1 MSELRI
7 VGLRGIPEV
16 QPGADLVALILAAA
30 EATGVGFEDG
40 DILVVTQKIVSKAE
54 GRLVRVEDVVP
65 SPLAESL
72 GARWGKDP
80 RRIEVVLRESAR
92 IVRMDR
98 GLIIAET
105 RHGFVCAN
113 AGVDESNVAGEGV
126 LALLPL
132 DPDASA
138 ERIRAGIRERTGAQ
152 VGVVISDTFGRPWR
166 AGLTDVAIGVAGFL
180 PLDDFRGRCDPYG
193 RELKVTM
200 VAVAD
205 ELASAAELAAGKVA
219 GIPAVLIRGYRA
231 PAGDGNARQLV
242 RAPEHD
248 LFR

>member
-16 QPGADLVALILAAA
+16 SPGADLAALVVAAAA
-30 EATGVGFEDG
+30 ETGVGLHHH

-54 GRLVRVEDVVP
+54 GRLVRVEEIVP
-65 SPLAESL
+65 SPLAETL

-113 AGVDESNVAGEGV
+113 AGVDESNVGGDGV
-126 LALLPL
+126 LSLLPL

-138 ERIRAGIRERTGAQ
+138 ERLRVGIRERAGVE
-152 VGVVISDTFGRPWR
+152 VGVIISDTFGRPWR

-180 PLDDFRGRCDPYG
+180 PLDDFRGRTDAYG
-193 RELKVTM
+193 HELRVTT
-200 VAVAD
+200 VAIAD
-205 ELASAAELAAGKVA
+205 ELAAAAELAAGKLA
-219 GIPAVLIRGYRA
+219 GIPVVLIRGYRA
-231 PAGDGNARQLV
+231 PAGNGNARQLV
-242 RAPEHD
+242 RPAEDD

>member
-7 VGLRGIPEV
+7 VGLAGIPEV
-16 QPGADLVALILAAA
+16 RPGADLAALIVEAA
-30 EATGVGFEDG
+30 EAAGVGIESG
-40 DILVVTQKIVSKAE
+40 DIVVVTQKIVSKAE
-54 GRLVRVEDVVP
+54 NRLVRVDDVTP
-65 SPLAESL
+65 SPLAETL
-72 GARWGKDP
+72 GSRWGKDP

-105 RHGFVCAN
+105 RHGFICAN
-113 AGVDESNVAGEGV
+113 AGVDESNLGSDGV
-126 LALLPL
+126 LALLPI

-138 ERIRAGIRERTGAQ
+138 ERIRAGIRDRTGAE
-152 VGVVISDTFGRPWR
+152 VGVIVSDTFGRPWR

-180 PLDDFRGRCDPYG
+180 PLDDFRGRTDAYG
-193 RELKVTM
+193 HELRVTT

-205 ELASAAELAAGKVA
+205 ELASAAELAAGKAA
-219 GIPAVLIRGYRA
+219 GIPVVLIRGYRA
-231 PAGDGNARQLV
+231 PAGEGNARQLV
-242 RAPEHD
+242 RDASED

>member
-7 VGLRGIPEV
+7 VGLPGIPEV
-16 QPGADLVALILAAA
+16 RPGADLAALITD
-30 EATGVGFEDG
+30 ATERAGCGLQSG
-40 DILVVTQKIVSKAE
+40 DVLVVTQKIVSKAE
-54 GRLVRVEDVVP
+54 DRLVRVEDVVP
-65 SPLAESL
+65 SPLAETL
-72 GARWGKDP
+72 GAQWDKDP

-105 RHGFVCAN
+105 RHGFICAN
-113 AGVDESNVAGEGV
+113 AGVDESNVAGDGV

-138 ERIRAGIRERTGAQ
+138 ERIRAGLRERTGAE
-152 VGVVISDTFGRPWR
+152 VGVIVSDTFGRPWR

-180 PLDDFRGRCDPYG
+180 PLDDFRGRHDGYG
-193 RELKVTM
+193 HELRVTT
-200 VAVAD
+200 VAIAD
-205 ELASAAELAAGKVA
+205 ELASAAELAAGKTA
-219 GIPAVLIRGYRA
+219 GIPVVLIRGYQA
-231 PAGDGNARQLV
+231 PAGEGNARQLV
-242 RAPEHD
+242 RGAPDD